1 MTSLPPRAKIEKPKF
16 VEIGVGDYS
25 ESNTRFIFE
34 RCSSEGLIIDSIDNF
49 KEKVTSRVEGH
60 TGPID
65 PDLVTVRSSR
75 KNNYIS
81 VNITIAATGEE
92 QLSEIFEDL
101 KKIKSVKMVL

>member
-1 MTSLPPRAKIEKPKF
+1 MSIEPEKP
-16 VEIGVGDYS
+16 VQERPEIEFPCLYPIKVIGHAV
-25 ESNTRFIFE
+25 
-34 RCSSEGLIIDSIDNF
+34 DNF

-75 KNNYIS
+75 KKNYIS

>member
-1 MTSLPPRAKIEKPKF
+1 MTGVQTCALPI
-16 VEIGVGDYS
+16 Y
-25 ESNTRFIFE
+25 
-34 RCSSEGLIIDSIDNF
+34 NF

-101 KKIKSVKMVL
+101 KKIKSVTNLISTFNSKLLNNFWMINCNTLI

>member
-1 MTSLPPRAKIEKPKF
+1 MPIDPKKQVRERPKIEFPCLYPIKI
-16 VEIGVGDYS
+16 IGHAV
-25 ESNTRFIFE
+25 
-34 RCSSEGLIIDSIDNF
+34 DNF
-49 KEKVTSRVEGH
+49 KEKVTSKVQEH

-65 PDLVTVRSSR
+65 PDLVTVKSSR
-75 KNNYIS
+75 RNNYIS

>member
-1 MTSLPPRAKIEKPKF
+1 
-16 VEIGVGDYS
+16 
-25 ESNTRFIFE
+25 
-34 RCSSEGLIIDSIDNF
+34 
-49 KEKVTSRVEGH
+49 VEGH

>member
-1 MTSLPPRAKIEKPKF
+1 MSVEFDKQVQERPKIKF
-16 VEIGVGDYS
+16 PCLYPLKIIGHSVKNFR
-25 ESNTRFIFE
+25 ETVTAQIE
-34 RCSSEGLIIDSIDNF
+34 RY
-49 KEKVTSRVEGH
+49 

-65 PDLVTVRSSR
+65 PNLIAVKSSR

-92 QLSEIFEDL
+92 QLSKIFEDL

>member
-1 MTSLPPRAKIEKPKF
+1 MSIELDNQVQERPKIEFPCLYPIKI
-16 VEIGVGDYS
+16 IGHS
-25 ESNTRFIFE
+25 FE
-34 RCSSEGLIIDSIDNF
+34 KF
-49 KEKVTSRVEGH
+49 KEIVTSKIERH

-65 PDLVTVRSSR
+65 PDLISIKSSR

-92 QLSEIFEDL
+92 QLSNIFEDL

>member
-1 MTSLPPRAKIEKPKF
+1 MSIESEKSVQERPKIEFPCLYPIKI
-16 VEIGVGDYS
+16 IGYAV
-25 ESNTRFIFE
+25 
-34 RCSSEGLIIDSIDNF
+34 DNF
-49 KEKVTSRVEGH
+49 KELVTSRVEGH

-65 PDLVTVRSSR
+65 SDLVTVRSSR

-92 QLSEIFEDL
+92 QLSKIFEDL

>member
-1 MTSLPPRAKIEKPKF
+1 MSIESEKPVQELPKIEFPCLYPIKI
-16 VEIGVGDYS
+16 IGYAV
-25 ESNTRFIFE
+25 
-34 RCSSEGLIIDSIDNF
+34 DNF
-49 KEKVTSRVEGH
+49 KELVTSRVEGH

-65 PDLVTVRSSR
+65 SELVTVRSSR